1 MSNTAR
7 ILRQTLT
14 IARRDFTATVFTPTF
29 LLFLFAPFLFMGL
42 SAAIGGM
49 GAASIAERGERSLRI
64 VALVD
69 PGDREVVLAADAN
82 LRPMFRDRDA
92 PPVLQL
98 RDAIGDLD
106 RSARTELDRRDAQV
120 TAVLYGPLAEPTV
133 LHAPI
138 GTRSAAYLAELADQA
153 LRVRATGTAPKSTA
167 RLVEVKRA
175 RAAPVGRDEGGFFA
189 VFALFFLTLLLAG
202 QVVSSMAEERSNKVI
217 EVLAAAVPLESVFL
231 GKLIGMF
238 GVALTFVA
246 FWGTIAA
253 NVASVLPGNVGAALS
268 GMAPAIG
275 GPAFAA
281 LFVAYFTMAYM
292 LLGAV
297 FLGVGAQA
305 ATPREIQ
312 MLSLPIT
319 IFQVAMFGLA
329 SAAAAN
335 PGGWVATAA
344 AVFPFSSPFAMAGR
358 AASEPSLWPH
368 VVALAWQLAWVALTV
383 TIGARAFRRGVL
395 QSAGPKMRWWFQ
407 RGPRIDMP
415 VS

>member
-1 MSNTAR
+1 MSNLKRLT
-7 ILRQTLT
+7 RQTLT
-14 IARRDFTATVFTPTF
+14 IARRDFTSTVFTPTF

-49 GAASIAERGERSLRI
+49 GAASIAERGERNLRI
-64 VALVD
+64 VAIVT
-69 PGDREVVLAADAN
+69 PADRAALIAADRS
-82 LRPMFRDRDA
+82 LRGIFRERDA
-92 PPVLQL
+92 PPVLDL
-98 RDAIGDLD
+98 RTPTGDAERQARAALD
-106 RSARTELDRRDAQV
+106 SRTTQV
-120 TAVLYGPLAEPTV
+120 TAVLFGALDRPTV

-138 GTRSAAYLAELADQA
+138 GTRSAAYLASLADQA
-153 LRVRATGTAPKSTA
+153 LRIEASGAAPRSTA
-167 RLVEVKRA
+167 RLVEVARA
-175 RAAPVGRDEGGFFA
+175 RAAPVSRDEGGFFA

-217 EVLAAAVPLESVFL
+217 EVLAAAVPLEAVFL
-231 GKLIGMF
+231 GKLVGMF

-253 NVASVLPGNVGAALS
+253 NVASVLPGNVGAALA
-268 GMAPAIG
+268 GMAPALG

-281 LFVAYFTMAYM
+281 LFVAYFTMAYL

-297 FLGVGAQA
+297 FLGVGSQA

-335 PGGWVATAA
+335 PDGWVASAA
-344 AVFPFSSPFAMAGR
+344 AIFPFSSPFAMVAR
-358 AASEPSLWPH
+358 AASDGAVMPH
-368 VVALAWQLAWVALTV
+368 VLALGWQLAWVALTV

-395 QSAGPKMRWWFQ
+395 QSAGPKFRW
-407 RGPRIDMP
+407 RKGKARA
-415 VS
+415 

>member
-1 MSNTAR
+1 MSNTR
-7 ILRQTLT
+7 RLIRQTLT

-49 GAASIAERGERSLRI
+49 GAASIAERGERALRI
-64 VALVD
+64 VALTAPAD
-69 PGDREVVLAADAN
+69 RELLFAGDRN
-82 LRPMFRDRDA
+82 LRAMFRDRDA
-92 PPVLQL
+92 PPALEL
-98 RDAIGDLD
+98 PATAGSDERA
-106 RSARTELDRRDAQV
+106 ARAQLDRRDAQV
-120 TAVLYGPLAEPTV
+120 TAVLYGPLDKPTV

-138 GTRSAAYLAELADQA
+138 GTRSAAYLAQLADQGIR
-153 LRVRATGTAPKSTA
+153 LRETGTRPKSTA
-167 RLVEVKRA
+167 RLVKVERA
-175 RAAPVGRDEGGFFA
+175 RAAPLSSDEGGFFA

-253 NVASVLPGNVGAALS
+253 NVASILPGNVGAALA
-268 GMAPAIG
+268 GMAPALG
-275 GPAFAA
+275 FPTFAA
-281 LFVAYFTMAYM
+281 LFVAYFTMAYL

-305 ATPREIQ
+305 STPREIQ

-358 AASEPSLWPH
+358 AASAPALWPH
-368 VVALAWQLAWVALTV
+368 LLALTWQLGWVALTV
-383 TIGARAFRRGVL
+383 AIGARAFRRGVL
-395 QSAGPKMRWWFQ
+395 QSAGPKLKWF
-407 RGPRIDMP
+407 RRAAVDTP

>member
-1 MSNTAR
+1 MSNAR
-7 ILRQTLT
+7 RLLRQTLT

-64 VALVD
+64 VALVA
-69 PGDREVVLAADAN
+69 PVDREGVLAADRN
-82 LRPMFRDRDA
+82 LRAIFRGRDA
-92 PPVLQL
+92 PPALEL
-98 RDAIGDLD
+98 RSGMGDGA
-106 RSARTELDRRDAQV
+106 SAARRELDRRDAQV
-120 TAVLYGPLAEPTV
+120 TAVLYGTLDRPTIV
-133 LHAPI
+133 HAPI
-138 GTRSAAYLAELADQA
+138 GTRSAAYLAALADQT
-153 LRVRATGTAPKSTA
+153 LRLRETGAAPRSTA

-175 RAAPVGRDEGGFFA
+175 RAAPVGRDEGSFFA

-253 NVASVLPGNVGAALS
+253 NVASVLPGNVGATLSALT
-268 GMAPAIG
+268 PAIG

-281 LFVAYFTMAYM
+281 LFVAYFTMAYL

-335 PGGWVATAA
+335 PGGWISTAA

-358 AASEPSLWPH
+358 AASEPTLWPH
-368 VVALAWQLAWVALTV
+368 ALALGWQLAWVALTV

-395 QSAGPKMRWWFQ
+395 QSAGPKLRWF
-407 RGPRIDMP
+407 RRADP
-415 VS
+415 VG